1 MKEHRIY
8 TDPRY
13 TRLEVHNHGDTR
25 FDVLDLKTS
34 KIVESFVGREVAK
47 SSSVSAAFAK
57 RRADAFFERL
67 AEEDRREIRETAQ
80 AARDAEVAKRMGRD
94 FSDEQVINPD
104 SVLDG
109 WEQAQAMEDSPE
121 KAERLKQV
129 RSAATQL
136 ETAAEEVVRRLLA

>member
-13 TRLEVHNHGDTR
+13 ARLEVHNHGDTR
-25 FDVLDLKTS
+25 FDVLDRKTG
-34 KIVESFVGREVAK
+34 KVVESFAGREVAR
-47 SSSVSAAFAK
+47 STSVSAEFAQ
-57 RRADAFFERL
+57 RRASAFFERL
-67 AEEDRREIRETAQ
+67 AEEDRQEIRETAQ

-129 RSAATQL
+129 RHAAAQL
-136 ETAAEEVVRRLLA
+136 ETAAEEVVRRLLS